1 MRRKLPARSMTI
13 LTILGRTPPIFMYSV
28 CLYCFDFFDITSN
41 ILTITFFIPTSNQ
54 TMQVL
59 LYRFS
64 LTRPHSF
71 MYLLMM
77 LLCEIYQVVCFI
89 SFRPVLFDRDNM
101 MYCFTIFNPLL
112 FKVTN
117 YIQLTIS
124 IDCLFPN
131 CLP

>member
-1 MRRKLPARSMTI
+1 MKKTTRAVYDDSDYSWSH
-13 LTILGRTPPIFMYSV
+13 PPIFMYSV

-89 SFRPVLFDRDNM
+89 SFRPVRFDRDNM

-117 YIQLTIS
+117 YIQLTTS